1 MADRKVQQQALTKGW
16 KAVQDLRDQ
25 SDVRAGKIS
34 RLEKFEGRRS

>member
-1 MADRKVQQQALTKGW
+1 MADGKQVLTKAW

-25 SDVRAGKIS
+25 ADVRTGKIT